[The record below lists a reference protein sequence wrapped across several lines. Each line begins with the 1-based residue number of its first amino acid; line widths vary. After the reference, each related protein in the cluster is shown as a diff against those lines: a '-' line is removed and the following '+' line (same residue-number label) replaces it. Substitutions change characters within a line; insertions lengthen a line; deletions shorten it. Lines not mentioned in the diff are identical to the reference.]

1 MLPGPVFG
9 YNEDMPLTQ
18 PYSPD
23 TPSTM
28 RTTQGEVAVPERM
41 SLAEFE
47 KLDWIED
54 ERWELIEGVP
64 CMSPGGTP
72 EHQLISGYLRSFLFE
87 LLSAKGYLV
96 LQDTDIRFP
105 GQESYFRPDLS
116 VFSPDALPDLKQVPI
131 AELPALVVEILSPS
145 TASNDMGVKRDV
157 LARAGVP
164 EYWIADPATGA
175 LLIFVDPK
183 DGQYTQLNAD
193 SEGRVRS
200 PLLGKGFRISRD
212 GITYRF
218 VE

>member
-1 MLPGPVFG
+1 
-9 YNEDMPLTQ
+9 MPLTQ
-18 PYSPD
+18 PYSPH
-23 TPSTM
+23 TPGTM
-28 RTTQGEVAVPERM
+28 RTTHGEVAVPERM

-72 EHQLISGYLRSFLFE
+72 EHQLISQYLCRFLADQLASLGF
-87 LLSAKGYLV
+87 LV

-116 VFSPDALPDLKQVPI
+116 VFSPDALPDLQKVPI

-145 TASNDMGVKRDV
+145 TAPNDMGIKRDV

-175 LLIFVDPK
+175 LLIFVDPT
-183 DGQYTQLNAD
+183 DGKFTQLNAD

-200 PLLGKGFRISRD
+200 PLLDKTFRISRD